1 MKVSRYLAL
10 LGAVAVAGCAASGAT
25 QDSSAISKA
34 KALEDYIEVG
44 QLEELALIRTRDQ
57 IHYKVVSEKHIII
70 YDRKKSYLATFR
82 RACRELKET
91 HVTPDIRH
99 DRNTI
104 RARFDTI
111 RGCRIE
117 SLYALDDG
125 QAEELIQLGE
135 GPGG

>member
-1 MKVSRYLAL
+1 MSRYLIFLSAAL
-10 LGAVAVAGCAASGAT
+10 VAGCAASGTT

-57 IHYKVVSEKHIII
+57 IHFKVVSEKHIII

-82 RACRELKET
+82 RACKELKET

-117 SLYALDDG
+117 SLHALDVG